1 MEKKSQV
8 SELNFTE
15 GKALM
20 QCYAMCKIEFHDKEF
35 WKIKRSN
42 GIEFFLI

>member
-8 SELNFTE
+8 SEQNFSE

-20 QCYAMCKIEFHDKEF
+20 QCYATCKIEFHD
-35 WKIKRSN
+35 
-42 GIEFFLI
+42 